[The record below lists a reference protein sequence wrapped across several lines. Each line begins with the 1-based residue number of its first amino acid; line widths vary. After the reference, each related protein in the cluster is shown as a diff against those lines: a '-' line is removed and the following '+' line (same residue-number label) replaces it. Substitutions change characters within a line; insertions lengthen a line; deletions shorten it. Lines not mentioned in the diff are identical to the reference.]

1 MGMSKTKKVSI
12 GIALL
17 VLCVV
22 GGLVVRLPIGAALHP
37 LEVGREAPTELG
49 ANIHREEM
57 GMSQTKKVLIGG
69 IALLVLCVL
78 GVVGGLVGGIINIGL
93 PTQGKKIEHYET
105 PQKALLVIDI
115 QEDFTGTTARP
126 PYPFKNS
133 EQLIATVNR
142 VIEEASKQKIII
154 VYIRQEF
161 DGLRD
166 TLISGML
173 STLFSGKISAGTA
186 IKGNPGTEIDK
197 RITILSDYVFPK
209 PRGDAFSNPKLDAL
223 LIEQQVNELYLVG
236 LDAEYCVHVTA
247 KGALNRGYAVNIITD
262 AIALRAEEK
271 WEGLLQQYREEGIT
285 LLTSQQFLEQT
296 P

>member
-1 MGMSKTKKVSI
+1 MSKTKKVSI
-12 GIALL
+12 GIVLL

-22 GGLVVRLPIGAALHP
+22 GGLV
-37 LEVGREAPTELG
+37 
-49 ANIHREEM
+49 
-57 GMSQTKKVLIGG
+57 
-69 IALLVLCVL
+69 
-78 GVVGGLVGGIINIGL
+78 GGIIDMGL

-115 QEDFTGTTARP
+115 QEDFTGTTAQP

-142 VIEEASKQKIII
+142 VIEGASKQKVII

-161 DGLRD
+161 DGLWGKM
-166 TLISGML
+166 LSGMI
-173 STLFSGKISAGTA
+173 STMLSGKISGGTA

-197 RITILSDYVFPK
+197 RIAIMSSYVFPK
-209 PRGDAFSNPKLDAL
+209 SKGDAFSNPELDAL
-223 LIEQQVNELYLVG
+223 LIEHQVNELYLVG
-236 LDAEYCVHVTA
+236 LDAEYCVHGTA

-262 AIALRAEEK
+262 AVALGHEEK
-271 WEGLLQQYREEGIT
+271 WEELLQQYREEGIT
-285 LLTSQQFLEQT
+285 LMSSQQFLEQT